1 MWRLWSGYDLR
12 DEKFIEWI
20 IQVRWLEWEF
30 SEHSKRS
37 LNKDNSTNLGL
48 QTSDYFFGIQ

>member
-1 MWRLWSGYDLR
+1 MWRLWSGYDFR

-20 IQVRWLEWEF
+20 IQGRRIEWEF